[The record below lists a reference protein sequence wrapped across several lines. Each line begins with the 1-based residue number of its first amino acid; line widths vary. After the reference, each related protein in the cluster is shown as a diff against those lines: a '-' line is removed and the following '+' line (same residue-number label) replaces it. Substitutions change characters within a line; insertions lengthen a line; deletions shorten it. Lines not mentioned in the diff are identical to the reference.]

1 MTGCLYEH
9 TLFYASFMPECG
21 KQVGELVSM
30 REITPRDNNGSI
42 ILRFSHAGKR
52 YSFNPTPGAS
62 YHDKLAIAKAEEIAN
77 RIYQDCITGYF
88 DPTLTKYKPNALRG
102 RTKEAALQDAEEARQ
117 IVAARLSVN
126 AVDLLQLFED
136 YTLFKSKTLASNS
149 MIDYDRI
156 KNKIRRCPH
165 KLVRDAVDVM
175 QWLVNDHK
183 GTSTSSLEKQWKLIN
198 ACCKWGVSTGKL
210 QSNTFEGLRNLIP
223 STKNTGTRDD
233 INPFSDSERK
243 QIIQAFYASD
253 RYKYYAP
260 LVEFLFTTGCRPE
273 EALALQWKH
282 IKGDK
287 VTFCQKL
294 TAGGEVE
301 AGTKTQSKRSITI
314 NDQLKVVIDGIKP
327 TKYNPDDFVF
337 PAKKGG
343 FIDWHNFAN
352 RAWKSILESLPDIEY
367 RNPYQMRHTAITM
380 MVRAGVDSMMVAKW
394 VGNSPNMIAK
404 RYLGSVGDIVMPLL

>member
-1 MTGCLYEH
+1 
-9 TLFYASFMPECG
+9 MPECG
-21 KQVGELVSM
+21 KQVSEVVRM
-30 REITPRDNNGSI
+30 REIAPRDNNGSI

-62 YHDKLAIAKAEEIAN
+62 YNDKLAIAKAEEIAN

-88 DPTLTKYKPNALRG
+88 DPTLTKYKPKALQG
-102 RTKEAALQDAEEARQ
+102 RTKEAAIQDAEEARE

-136 YTLFKSKTLASNS
+136 YTQFKSKTLKANS

-156 KNKIRRCPH
+156 RNKLIKCPH
-165 KLVRDAVDVM
+165 KLARDAVSVM
-175 QWLVNDHK
+175 HWLVEDHK

-198 ACCKWGVSTGKL
+198 ACCKWGVASGKL

-223 STKNTGTRDD
+223 STKKSGTKED
-233 INPFSDSERK
+233 INPFSDDERK
-243 QIIQAFYASD
+243 QIIEAFYTNTN
-253 RYKYYAP
+253 YNYYAP

-282 IKGDK
+282 IKGMK
-287 VTFCQKL
+287 ITFCQKL
-294 TAGGEVE
+294 TASGEIE
-301 AGTKTQSKRSITI
+301 AGTKTQSKRSITV
-314 NDQLKVVIDGIKP
+314 NSQLKAVIASIKP
-327 TKYNPDDFVF
+327 EKHTLDDFVF
-337 PAKKGG
+337 PSKKGG
-343 FIDWHNFAN
+343 LIDWHNFAN
-352 RAWKSILESLPDIEY
+352 RAWKTIVESLPDIEY

-380 MVRAGVDSMMVAKW
+380 MVRSGVDSVMIAKW

-404 RYLGSVGDIVMPLL
+404 RYLGDVSDVVMPNI